1 MTKFV
6 ACAACVGPIPE
17 SLGALNK
24 LEELSLS
31 GNMLTGE
38 KESNGLMLLLLEDV
52 PLPCIPGTR
61 SHNVFSRSTEIADAT
76 AFQAM
81 THVGSILN
89 ELRALTKIEMLIRA
103 SKRRGMRLLNAS
115 PLSRVSGVG
124 VVLESDVGFVLA
136 DTVSRVCHGT
146 IHKPIP
152 SNLGDLSAVTQL
164 KP

>member
-6 ACAACVGPIPE
+6 ACAACVGPIRE

-76 AFQAM
+76 AFQAL

-89 ELRALTKIEMLIRA
+89 ELGALTKIGMLIRA
-103 SKRRGMRLLNAS
+103 SKRHGMRLLNAS
-115 PLSRVSGVG
+115 PLGCITCVASQAWELFLNPMLVSFW
-124 VVLESDVGFVLA
+124 L
-136 DTVSRVCHGT
+136 
-146 IHKPIP
+146 IP
-152 SNLGDLSAVTQL
+152 SPGYATEPSTSLYLRIWAI
-164 KP
+164 